1 MNKIIN
7 TRKHHN
13 GFTMIE
19 ILITVVVVSI
29 GLLGLAGLQMSGL
42 RANMG
47 SESRSIATLT
57 ANDIAERMRAN
68 PLGSYADIDS
78 DTITAGDGC
87 ATAPDP
93 FCSNNGGG
101 VTLVTGSTG
110 CTPDDMA
117 AFDAWV
123 WACGLPVATGVQ
135 RGGLTNKLL
144 NGAGNVVCAA
154 DTCTVTVTWDALN
167 QDRSDDA
174 TTTATISHSY
184 SLVLVP

>member
-1 MNKIIN
+1 MNKTIN
-7 TRKHHN
+7 TYKHHN
-13 GFTMIE
+13 GFTLIE

-29 GLLGLAGLQMSGL
+29 GLLGLAGLQINGL

-47 SESRSIATLT
+47 SEARSIATLK
-57 ANDIAERMRAN
+57 ANDIAERIRAN
-68 PLGSYADIDS
+68 PLGSYAGIDS
-78 DTITAGDGC
+78 ANITAGDGC
-87 ATAPDP
+87 DTAPDP

-101 VTLVTGSTG
+101 ITPVTGSIG
-110 CTPDDMA
+110 CTPADMA

-123 WACGLPVATGVQ
+123 WTCGLPVATDVK

-144 NGAGNVVCAA
+144 NGAGNVDCTA
-154 DTCTVTVTWDALN
+154 DTCTITVTWDAIN

-174 TTTATISHSY
+174 AAEATISHTY